1 MTTDIYS
8 RENSFL
14 NITSSSYLNTL
25 LYLPVL
31 GKTLL
36 AILPAAIYGCSGPLP
51 AENKEI
57 CQDMTEVTFA
67 MPEPDIWS
75 LHSVNHTDVFIF
87 NDDRLKRLESYQRIE
102 TQECQTAKIALL
114 KGDKL
119 IFACANSQENS
130 YSWTDICSRAA
141 LECFRADLEYEDPD
155 ALVMSGEIRLSTDM
169 TLTTEMPLIPLAS
182 CITLSSLRFDFSAR
196 PYNKAVISDI
206 KAYLINVNAEYPVSG
221 TYSAH
226 SRIVNAGGM
235 NNEDL
240 NLFRRKENIYMKIAD
255 KASGEAFH
263 PNARFLA
270 YPNTCGEETP
280 GTPFTR
286 LVIEAT
292 VDSDR
297 YYWPI
302 NINRST
308 SGEGNGVERNCMYTY
323 DIVITRK
330 GTDNPDI
337 PVDISGTE
345 INMEVSKWTEKEDY
359 GVCF

>member
-1 MTTDIYS
+1 
-8 RENSFL
+8 
-14 NITSSSYLNTL
+14 
-25 LYLPVL
+25 
-31 GKTLL
+31 
-36 AILPAAIYGCSGPLP
+36 
-51 AENKEI
+51 
-57 CQDMTEVTFA
+57 
-67 MPEPDIWS
+67 
-75 LHSVNHTDVFIF
+75 
-87 NDDRLKRLESYQRIE
+87 
-102 TQECQTAKIALL
+102 
-114 KGDKL
+114 
-119 IFACANSQENS
+119 
-130 YSWTDICSRAA
+130 
-141 LECFRADLEYEDPD
+141 
-155 ALVMSGEIRLSTDM
+155 
-169 TLTTEMPLIPLAS
+169 
-182 CITLSSLRFDFSAR
+182 
-196 PYNKAVISDI
+196 
-206 KAYLINVNAEYPVSG
+206 
-221 TYSAH
+221 
-226 SRIVNAGGM
+226 
-235 NNEDL
+235 
-240 NLFRRKENIYMKIAD
+240 MKIAD